1 MQRTV
6 PDPQR
11 EPGPAPPV
19 GLPVLPE
26 LAAHLS
32 AAAGRTAPEPPGG
45 SAPLRAAACGYW
57 ERRGLFTPADRVL
70 AAPGAPALL
79 LALYA
84 AADGAVLLPRPCA
97 QWYAPP
103 ARLLGRPVHLTPV
116 PAESGGLP
124 DPFALLETVR
134 RARMHGDT
142 PRVLVLSVA
151 DDPSGTCPPPEQLHE
166 VCEAAA
172 EEGLWVISDE
182 SRRDLLHDPHDTVVL
197 SPAEMLPG
205 EVVVLTDLRD
215 ALLPASWPAALARF
229 PGTRRGAVLRDAVLH
244 TLTRLRTP
252 LPGPLVGPVVHA
264 LGEPEAVRERTAAA
278 ARVYGALTRA
288 LHRTLTA
295 AGALCR
301 PPHAGSCLYAD
312 LEPLRQP
319 LAAHG
324 VSGSGALERE
334 LAPWAARGGH
344 RFEDD
349 PDALRVRLGA
359 DALLGADMELRQRV
373 LEAAD
378 PLELPHVR
386 AGLASLGQVLAEL
399 AEAPVAPEAP
409 EAAGGSGGG
418 GTDGGGG
425 TGGAGRAGG
434 AGGKPG
440 TGGQA
445 ETGRATAADGG
456 GAADRPGGPGGPGR
470 PGRPEGNDQADE
482 AEGAGGAGETG
493 TTGATG
499 TAGPADRRKGCGG
512 DGRYRWQDGGGPYE
526 GGSDR

>member
-1 MQRTV
+1 MQRTA

-11 EPGPAPPV
+11 EPDPAPPV

-32 AAAGRTAPEPPGG
+32 AAADRAAPEPPGG
-45 SAPLRAAACGYW
+45 SLPLRTAACGYW

-70 AAPGAPALL
+70 AAPGAAALL

-84 AADGAVLLPRPCA
+84 ATEGAVLLTRPCA
-97 QWYAPP
+97 EWYAPP
-103 ARLLGRPVHLTPV
+103 ARLLGRPVHVTPV

-142 PRVLVLSVA
+142 PRLLVLSVV
-151 DDPSGTCPPPEQLHE
+151 DDPTGTCPPPEQLHE

-172 EEGLWVISDE
+172 EEGLWVVSDE

-205 EVVVLTDLRD
+205 EVVVLTDLRA

-229 PGTRRGAVLRDAVLH
+229 PGTRRGALLRDAVCQ
-244 TLTRLRTP
+244 TLARLYTP
-252 LPGPLVGPVVHA
+252 LAGPLAHVVTYA
-264 LGEPEAVRERTAAA
+264 LGEPDAVRERTATA
-278 ARVYGALTRA
+278 ARVYGALTGA
-288 LHRTLTA
+288 LHHTLTG

-301 PPHAGSCLYAD
+301 PPHAGSHLYAD
-312 LEPLRQP
+312 LERLRRPLGARGI
-319 LAAHG
+319 A
-324 VSGSGALERE
+324 GSAALERE
-334 LAPWAARGGH
+334 LARWAARGGH

-359 DALLGADMELRQRV
+359 DALLGVDMGLRQRV

-386 AGLASLGQVLAEL
+386 EGLRELGWALAEL
-399 AEAPVAPEAP
+399 GGGASGPADGDGPGEDGCGGYVAGAG
-409 EAAGGSGGG
+409 AASGAGAGGGDGVWPDGGPFVGGG
-418 GTDGGGG
+418 GPDVE
-425 TGGAGRAGG
+425 GRAG
-434 AGGKPG
+434 
-440 TGGQA
+440 
-445 ETGRATAADGG
+445 
-456 GAADRPGGPGGPGR
+456 
-470 PGRPEGNDQADE
+470 
-482 AEGAGGAGETG
+482 
-493 TTGATG
+493 
-499 TAGPADRRKGCGG
+499 
-512 DGRYRWQDGGGPYE
+512 
-526 GGSDR
+526 S